1 MSDLKQ
7 MEADLATLQAKV
19 QAERTRVKSEA
30 LEAIKDMLASG
41 TLLAEDLAALLPKG
55 ASVTRTRTKR
65 PKYQDPLSGNTWTGQ
80 GAEPNWLKGRNRDE
94 FLIPS

>member
-19 QAERTRVKSEA
+19 LAERTRVKTEA

-41 TLLAEDLAALLPKG
+41 TLVADDLAGLLPKG
-55 ASVTRTRTKR
+55 ASVARIRTKQ
-65 PKYQDPLSGNTWTGQ
+65 PKYRDPESGNTWTGQ
-80 GAEPNWLKGRNRDE
+80 GAEPNWIKGKERDA
-94 FLIPS
+94 FLIAP

>member
-19 QAERTRVKSEA
+19 QAERTRVKTEA

-41 TLLAEDLAALLPKG
+41 TLQAQDLANLLPKD
-55 ASVTRTRTKR
+55 ASVSRIRTRT
-65 PKYQDPLSGNTWTGQ
+65 PKYQDPLSGATWTGQ
-80 GAEPNWLKGRNRDE
+80 GAEPNWIKGKERDA
-94 FLIPS
+94 FLIPA